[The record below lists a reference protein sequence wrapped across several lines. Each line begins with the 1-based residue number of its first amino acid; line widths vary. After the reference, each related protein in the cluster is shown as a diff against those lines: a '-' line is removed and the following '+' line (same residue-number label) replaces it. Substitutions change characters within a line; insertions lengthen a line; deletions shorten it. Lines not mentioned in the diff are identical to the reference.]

1 MIWRAT
7 KNALAGLLAGLA
19 GGLLLGALAVIGWAA
34 ILSLVEGAGDWEHA
48 GLYVVVSVLVFVLLP
63 WVVQGLAQL
72 QRSRIR
78 AMLGTEIP
86 VPARAAGAGR
96 WLAGPWLDGRTWC
109 QLGYHVLDIMQSI
122 EESSSSGRHVDV
134 QSRCRRPP
142 LLPLEESLAQ
152 T

>member
-1 MIWRAT
+1 MTWRAI

-34 ILSLVEGAGDWEHA
+34 ILSLVEGAGDWEHVA
-48 GLYVVVSVLVFVLLP
+48 IYVVVSVLVFVLLP

-86 VPARAAGAGR
+86 VPARSAGAVR
-96 WLAGPWLDGRTWC
+96 VTAAEPRAT
-109 QLGYHVLDIMQSI
+109 
-122 EESSSSGRHVDV
+122 
-134 QSRCRRPP
+134 PP
-142 LLPLEESLAQ
+142 ELQDPRGTPRDPE
-152 T
+152 